1 MSNDERRMTNRT
13 GMLSWI
19 TARLV
24 TLARV
29 YFTLLFAWAILH
41 VLFGDR
47 WWWLFLPNSF
57 AVYFFFPLPAILVI
71 ALLARRR
78 ETWLGFGV
86 ALALGA
92 YLFGG
97 LFLLKFHP
105 ARASDP
111 TLTVMTYNL
120 LGFNEN
126 REGIV
131 AALRTSNAD
140 VIALQELNPPVAES
154 IQRDLVRE
162 YPYQALDPQFG
173 VVGLGV
179 VSRYPLHPTDQ
190 NLPDANWV
198 GTPQVLDLDWNGTT
212 VMLLHFHPFP
222 TNLNGAANMEW
233 SVRTR
238 EQQARVVA
246 DFVAAHPGPLIA
258 PVDFNANDQ
267 SRAYAIVTPVL
278 VDSWREAGWGLG
290 HTFPGAASYG
300 SSRPSIAGIP
310 VPMWMARI
318 DYVFHS
324 RHWRATS
331 AWIGP
336 WDGVSDHR
344 PVVAQL
350 VLTR

>member
-1 MSNDERRMTNRT
+1 MR
-13 GMLSWI
+13 SWL
-19 TARLV
+19 TARFV

-29 YFTLLFAWAILH
+29 YFTVLFTWAILH
-41 VLFGDR
+41 TLFGDR

-57 AVYFFFPLPAILVI
+57 AVYLFLPLPAILVI
-71 ALLARRR
+71 ALLVRRR

-97 LFLLKFHP
+97 LFLPKFYQAH
-105 ARASDP
+105 ASDP

-120 LGFNEN
+120 LGFNGN

-131 AALRTSNAD
+131 AALRASNAD
-140 VIALQELNPPVAES
+140 VITLQEINPPVAES
-154 IQRDLVRE
+154 IRRDLARE

-173 VVGLGV
+173 VEGLGV
-179 VSRYPLHPTDQ
+179 ISRYPLRPAGQ
-190 NLPDANWV
+190 ILPGAEWV
-198 GTPQVLDLDWNGTT
+198 GTPQALDLDWNGTK
-212 VMLLHFHPFP
+212 VVLLHFHPFP

-233 SVRTR
+233 SVHMR
-238 EQQARVVA
+238 EQQVRVVA
-246 DFVAAHPGPLIA
+246 DFVAAHPEPLIA

-267 SRAYAIVTPVL
+267 SRAYAMVVPVL

-300 SSRPSIAGIP
+300 SSRPVIAGIP
-310 VPMWMARI
+310 VPMWLTRI

-344 PVVAQL
+344 PVVARL
-350 VLTR
+350 ALTR

>member
-1 MSNDERRMTNRT
+1 VSENKTTCDCTT
-13 GMLSWI
+13 AWL

-29 YFTLLFAWAILH
+29 YFTMLFAWAILH

-47 WWWLFLPNSF
+47 WWWLFLLNSF
-57 AVYFFFPLPAILVI
+57 AVYFFFPLPVILVI
-71 ALLARRR
+71 ALLVRRR
-78 ETWLGFGV
+78 ETWIGFGV
-86 ALALGA
+86 ALVLGV

-97 LFLLKFHP
+97 LFLPKYHA
-105 ARASDP
+105 ARANGP

-131 AALRTSNAD
+131 TALRASNAD
-140 VIALQELNPPVAES
+140 IITLQELNPAVAES
-154 IQRDLVRE
+154 IQRDLAHE

-179 VSRYPLHPTDQ
+179 ISRYPLHSTSQTLSSTD
-190 NLPDANWV
+190 WV
-198 GTPQVLDLDWNGTT
+198 GTPQVLELDWNGTT

-233 SVRTR
+233 SVRAR
-238 EQQARVVA
+238 EKQARVIA
-246 DFVAAHPGPLIA
+246 DFVAAHSEPLVA

-267 SRAYAIVTPVL
+267 STAYAIATRVL

-318 DYVFHS
+318 DHVFHS
-324 RHWRATS
+324 RHWRARS

-350 VLTR
+350 VLTQ

>member
-13 GMLSWI
+13 NIRSWI

-29 YFTLLFAWAILH
+29 YFTVLFGWAILH
-41 VLFGDR
+41 ALFGDR

-57 AVYFFFPLPAILVI
+57 AVYFFFPLPVILAI
-71 ALLARRR
+71 ALLAQRR

-86 ALALGA
+86 ALVLGV

-97 LFLLKFHP
+97 LFLPKFH
-105 ARASDP
+105 AAGASSP

-131 AALRTSNAD
+131 AVLRTSNAD
-140 VIALQELNPPVAES
+140 VIALQELNPSVAES
-154 IQRDLVRE
+154 IQRDLAGE

-179 VSRYPLHPTDQ
+179 ISRYPLHPAGQT
-190 NLPDANWV
+190 LPGANWV
-198 GTPQVLDLDWNGTT
+198 GTPQVLDLDWNGTAVT
-212 VMLLHFHPFP
+212 LLHFHPFP

-233 SVRTR
+233 SVRAR
-238 EQQARVVA
+238 EQQARIVV
-246 DFVAAHPGPLIA
+246 DFVAAYPAPLIA

-267 SRAYAIVTPVL
+267 STAYTIAARVL

-300 SSRPSIAGIP
+300 SSRPSIAGVV
-310 VPMWMARI
+310 VPMWMTRI

-344 PVVAQL
+344 PIVAQL
-350 VLTR
+350 ALTR

>member
-1 MSNDERRMTNRT
+1 MR
-13 GMLSWI
+13 SWI

-41 VLFGDR
+41 ALFGDR

-57 AVYFFFPLPAILVI
+57 AVYLFLPLPAILVI

-97 LFLLKFHP
+97 LFLPKFQP
-105 ARASDP
+105 TRLATPIVAAGRQARASDAM
-111 TLTVMTYNL
+111 LTVMTYNL

-131 AALRTSNAD
+131 AALRASNAD

-154 IQRDLVRE
+154 IQRELARE

-173 VVGLGV
+173 VDGLGV
-179 VSRYPLHPTDQ
+179 ISRYLLHPTDQ
-190 NLPDANWV
+190 NLPGANWV
-198 GTPQVLDLDWNGTT
+198 GTPQVLELDWNGTS

-233 SVRTR
+233 SVRIR
-238 EQQARVVA
+238 EQQARAVA
-246 DFVAAHPGPLIA
+246 DFVVEHPKPLIA

-267 SRAYAIVTPVL
+267 STAYAIVTSVL

-290 HTFPGAASYG
+290 HTFPGAASSG
-300 SSRPSIAGIP
+300 SSRPVIAGIP

-324 RHWRATS
+324 YHWRATS

-344 PVVAQL
+344 PVVARL
-350 VLTR
+350 ALTR

>member
-13 GMLSWI
+13 GGRSWI

-29 YFTLLFAWAILH
+29 YFTLLFAWAILRA
-41 VLFGDR
+41 LFGDR

-57 AVYFFFPLPAILVI
+57 AVYLFLPLPAILVI

-78 ETWLGFGV
+78 EMWLGFGV
-86 ALALGA
+86 ALMLGV

-97 LFLLKFHP
+97 LFLPKFYQ

-131 AALRTSNAD
+131 AALRASNAD

-154 IQRDLVRE
+154 IQRDLARE
-162 YPYQALDPQFG
+162 YPYQVLDPQFG

-179 VSRYPLHPTDQ
+179 ISRYPLHPTGQ
-190 NLPDANWV
+190 TLPGDMWV
-198 GTPQVLDLDWNGTT
+198 GASQVLELDWNGIAVT
-212 VMLLHFHPFP
+212 VLHFHFVP
-222 TNLNGAANMEW
+222 TNLGKPADMEW
-233 SVRTR
+233 SLRTR
-238 EQQARVVA
+238 EQQAHVVA
-246 DFVAAHPGPLIA
+246 DFVAAYPEPLIA
-258 PVDFNANDQ
+258 PTDFNANDQ
-267 SRAYAIVTPVL
+267 TVAYAIITRAL

-310 VPMWMARI
+310 VPMWLTRI

-324 RHWRATS
+324 RHWKAMS